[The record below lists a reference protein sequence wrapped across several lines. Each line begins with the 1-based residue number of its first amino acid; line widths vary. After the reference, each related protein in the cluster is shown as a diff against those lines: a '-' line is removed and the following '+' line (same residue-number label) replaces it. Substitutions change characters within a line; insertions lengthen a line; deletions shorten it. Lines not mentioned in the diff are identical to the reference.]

1 MIFDHLRRRE
11 FTTLLGGAAIA
22 WPFAVGAQQ
31 ALLPVIGL
39 LGSDTA
45 AAQRRWT
52 TAFVQRLR
60 ELGWTEGRN
69 VIIEY
74 RWAEGRTERFA
85 EIAAEFVQ
93 RNVSIILTHNT
104 PPTLAAKQATSTI
117 PIVFATAGDPVET
130 GIVSS
135 LARPGGNITGL
146 SSQSPDSAGKKLELL
161 RQAVPGLRRL
171 ATLADIGNPY
181 TAIDVSK
188 VRDAAPILGLEV
200 VSFEIGRAEEIDP
213 LFDALKGRT
222 DALYVPATP
231 LLFANRVR
239 INSLAL
245 LTRLPTLYVVR
256 EYVESGGLMSYG
268 PNWPH
273 MWRRAA
279 DLVDKILRGSKPAD
293 LPVEQPTEFDLVI
306 NLTTAKALGLTI
318 PDNMLAL
325 AETVIE

>member
-22 WPFAVGAQQ
+22 WPFAVRAQQ
-31 ALLPVIGL
+31 ALLSVIGL

-45 AAQRRWT
+45 AAQSRWT

-85 EIAAEFVQ
+85 EIADEFVQ

-135 LARPGGNITGL
+135 MARPGGNITGL

-188 VRDAAPILGLEV
+188 VRDAAAIFGIEV
-200 VSFEIGRAEEIDP
+200 ASFEIGRAEEIDP

-239 INSLAL
+239 INGLAL

-318 PDNMLAL
+318 PDKMLAL

>member
-1 MIFDHLRRRE
+1 VIFHDLRRRE
-11 FTTLLGGAAIA
+11 FITLLGGAAIA
-22 WPFAVGAQQ
+22 RPFAIHARQ
-31 ALLPVIGL
+31 APLPVIGL

-45 AAQRRWT
+45 AAQSRWT
-52 TAFVQRLR
+52 NAFVQRLR

-146 SSQSPDSAGKKLELL
+146 SSQAPDSAGKKLDLL

-171 ATLADIGNPY
+171 ATMADIGNPY
-181 TAIDVSK
+181 AALDVSK
-188 VRDAAPILGLEV
+188 IKDAARILGFEV
-200 VSFEIGRAEEIDP
+200 ASFEIGRAEEIDSV
-213 LFDALKGRT
+213 FDALKGRT

-245 LTRLPTLYVVR
+245 RMRLPTLYVVR

-268 PNWPH
+268 PNWPR

-279 DLVDKILRGSKPAD
+279 DLVDKILRGSKPAE

-318 PDNMLAL
+318 PDKMLAL
-325 AETVIE
+325 AETVTE